1 MAGDNNLYIVGNI
14 NMNTQSNEMPPW
26 LRLMPKH
33 PHDFGLVPIF
43 NNIPQPIRGGLWC
56 MWAAKPRNGSPGKFD
71 KIPSNGQFNIS
82 TKDPD
87 LWLTFDQAK
96 QLYEQNSDR
105 FNGVGKL
112 VQIGEGLTFLDYDN
126 IPNIQEMAESLD
138 TYSELSP
145 SGKGVRAIAL
155 GTPSRD
161 ISNPIE
167 IYSGH
172 AARFL
177 TITGHTLNSRDVAAI
192 PNVIDGYISQASKSN
207 GTPLKQNV
215 PELLHGVTVPAHLER
230 LADVPAKGT
239 TDRSG
244 ELFKNAMVLL
254 RNDLTPQQVLSWL
267 STTGW
272 MKMAEDHRKRR
283 PLEYLWRTVE
293 KADVA
298 VREEKAADL
307 EQFNTLQDRANAL
320 SPGQTEEA
328 KTLVRDVVSACVDPV
343 EEDGLLAT
351 INQQAG
357 VSMGALRRGVTAAR
371 RSAANP
377 DLTHMEMAHTYIASL
392 HEPKPVGVFGKLWR
406 YVQDQGIWE
415 PVGLK
420 KVGSEIAGRFNDEP
434 LCKRA
439 SDYKAVASL
448 VYDQLTDD
456 EFFAY
461 APKGICTSD
470 GFIGVKDK
478 QVVGWSHSPDHR
490 ARFKVTATPDYDKQP
505 ERLLL
510 ALRQAF
516 KGHHPEEQIRQ
527 LQQHAGLAIMGMQ
540 APEQICEFLYGVG
553 GSFKSGFQKVMQ
565 ALVPPESIAVVS
577 PLDMDQDYK
586 KASLA
591 GKLINMVPELSKDS
605 PIPSADFKS
614 ITGGD
619 RISCREPF
627 GMPFSFSA
635 DSGNWFN
642 SNYFITTTDHSEA
655 FWRRWAIVYFA
666 NGTRPEQRIKDL
678 DKIIIQEELPQV
690 LGWVLRGVADYLA
703 NGLYL
708 SPEHHAQ
715 MCIWRVNSNSV
726 AAWLHDTEDSGVKVL
741 VGVTEPNT
749 LIKVKTAYSTYRNWC
764 QTVNRRPYG
773 KPQWK
778 GHMAD
783 LGHVATTRDGYSVI
797 NGITDAPFH

>member
-1 MAGDNNLYIVGNI
+1 MSSQPVEI
-14 NMNTQSNEMPPW
+14 PPW
-26 LRLMPKH
+26 LLPKH
-33 PHDFGLVPIF
+33 PHNFGLVPNF
-43 NNIPQPIRGGLWC
+43 NNIPQSIRGGLWC
-56 MWAAKPRNGSPGKFD
+56 AWAAKPRKGKPGKFD
-71 KIPSNGQFNIS
+71 KIPSNGLYNIS
-82 TKDPD
+82 TKDTGH
-87 LWLTFDQAK
+87 WLTFDEAK

-112 VQIGEGLTFLDYDN
+112 VQIDDGLTFLDYDS
-126 IPNIQEMAESLD
+126 IPNTRELAESLN

-145 SGKGVRAIAL
+145 SGNGVRAIAL
-155 GTPSRD
+155 GAPSKD
-161 ISNPIE
+161 ITKPIE
-167 IYSGH
+167 IYGGH
-172 AARFL
+172 APRFV
-177 TITGHTLNSRDVAAI
+177 TITGNILNSRGVGPI
-192 PNVIDGYISQASKSN
+192 PDVIDGYILQATKSSAK
-207 GTPLKQNV
+207 PLKQNV
-215 PELLHGVTVPAHLER
+215 PELLPGVIVPEHLEH
-230 LADVPAKGT
+230 LAEVPAKET

-244 ELFKNAMVLL
+244 ELFKNSILL
-254 RNDLTPQQVLSWL
+254 IKNGMTPVEVLSWL
-267 STTGW
+267 STTEW
-272 MKMAEDHRKRR
+272 VEMAEDHWELH
-283 PLEYLWRTVE
+283 PLEYLWRTIE
-293 KADVA
+293 KADA
-298 VREEKAADL
+298 TVREERAAEL
-307 EQFNTLQDRANAL
+307 GLFNTLQDRANAL

-328 KTLVRDVVSACVDPV
+328 KTLVQDVVSAGVDPV
-343 EEDGLLAT
+343 EEEGLLTT
-351 INQQAG
+351 IKQQTG
-357 VSMGALRRGVTAAR
+357 VSMGALRRGATAAR
-371 RSAANP
+371 RSVADP
-377 DLTHMEMAHTYIASL
+377 DLTHMEMAHAYIASL

-415 PVGLK
+415 PVDLK
-420 KVGSEIAGRFNDEP
+420 RIGSEIASRFNDEA
-434 LCKRA
+434 LCKRK
-439 SDYKAVASL
+439 SDYQAIASL

-456 EFFAY
+456 EFFTNAL
-461 APKGICTSD
+461 KGICTSD

-490 ARFKVTATPDYDKQP
+490 ARFKVTATPDYDRQP

-516 KGHHPEEQIRQ
+516 KGHHTEEQIRQ

-627 GMPFSFSA
+627 GMPFSFIA

-642 SNYFITTTDHSEA
+642 SNYFITTTDHSDA
-655 FWRRWAIVYFA
+655 FWRRWAIIYFA

-708 SPEHHAQ
+708 SPEHYAQ
-715 MCIWRVNSNSV
+715 MDIWCVNSNSV

-749 LIKVKTAYSTYRNWC
+749 FIKVKTAYSTYRNWC
-764 QTVNRRPYG
+764 TTVNRRPYG

-797 NGITDAPFH
+797 NGIMTQVLP